1 MEGQI
6 DKNEKDNTWLIVCV
20 CISAIVLLVV
30 LLHGDGNY
38 SPPIPSSTITNLQM
52 RIQRLEQCDCCSVA
66 QHQAEQDPPV
76 VPRLSESSK
85 EDKSVIKLDT
95 DRPLIPGRY

>member
-52 RIQRLEQCDCCSVA
+52 RIQRLEQQCKGGVT
-66 QHQAEQDPPV
+66 QHYAEERPAG
-76 VPRLSESSK
+76 SSK
-85 EDKSVIKLDT
+85 IK
-95 DRPLIPGRY
+95 